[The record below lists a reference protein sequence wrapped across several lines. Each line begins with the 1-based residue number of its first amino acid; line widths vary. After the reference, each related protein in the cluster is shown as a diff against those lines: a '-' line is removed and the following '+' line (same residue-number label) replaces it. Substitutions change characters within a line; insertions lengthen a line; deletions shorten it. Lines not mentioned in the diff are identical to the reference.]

1 MRKERFYTSYIR
13 DAIKDYFMENFKE
26 IITDYEIYEMDKHEV
41 LKYFLEWEGIIGY
54 TSFIEQIMDQE

>member
-13 DAIKDYFMENFKE
+13 NAIKDYFMENFHE
-26 IITDYEIYEMDKHEV
+26 MITDSEIYEMDKHEV

-54 TSFIEQIMDQE
+54 TSFIEQIMEQE